1 MASNLKLADRSHLK
15 ILKNLQD
22 LKDVTN
28 HNRLNRVKNKSLEG
42 LWSVCRFLLIIGI
55 TFVILYPLLMKFS
68 VAFKAKEDIYN
79 PTIYM
84 IPVHVTLDNF
94 KLALDLLDY
103 WPLLLNTMLYVFVTM
118 VLTTMSTAL
127 AGYGFARFQFPGSN
141 LLFGLVVLTILIP
154 MSTLMVP
161 MYLHFRNFD
170 VLGLVQLFTGK
181 EGVNL
186 LNSFWPSVITS
197 ATATGLKAG
206 LFIYIFRQFFRG
218 LPKEIEEA
226 ALIDGAGGIKT
237 FFTIMLPNAI
247 PPLITV
253 MLFSFVWQYN
263 DTFYTSL
270 FMSESALMPL
280 KVASLPADASQFLP
294 SLMGLDASAKADPNH
309 VALIVDTGI
318 LLAILPLIVLY
329 LFVQRHFV
337 ESVERTGVVG

>member
-1 MASNLKLADRSHLK
+1 MAIVRERWDEDS
-15 ILKNLQD
+15 
-22 LKDVTN
+22 
-28 HNRLNRVKNKSLEG
+28 HNRINRIKNKSLNS
-42 LWSVCRFLLIIGI
+42 LWSICRFMLILGI
-55 TFVILYPLLMKFS
+55 TFIIIYPILTKFS
-68 VAFKAKEDIYN
+68 MAFKAKEDIYN

-84 IPVHVTLDNF
+84 IPVHFTLDN
-94 KLALDLLDY
+94 LSVALKLLDY
-103 WPLLLNTMLYVFVTM
+103 WPLLLNTMVYVFVTM
-118 VLTTMSTAL
+118 LLTTMSTAL

-141 LLFGLVVLTILIP
+141 ILFGLVVLTILIP

-161 MYLHFRNFD
+161 MYLHFRSFD
-170 VLGLVQLFTGK
+170 VLGVVHLFTGK
-181 EGVNL
+181 DGINL
-186 LNSFWPSVITS
+186 LGTYWPSVITS

-237 FFTIMLPNAI
+237 FFSIMLPNAI

-253 MLFSFVWQYN
+253 TLFSFVWQYN

-270 FMSESALMPL
+270 FMSDSALMPL
-280 KVASLPADASQFLP
+280 KIASLPADASQFLP
-294 SLMGLDASAKADPNH
+294 GLMGISNSAEADPNY
-309 VALIVDTGI
+309 VALVVDTGI
-318 LLAILPLIVLY
+318 LLAIIPLILLY